1 MLPHVDD
8 QLSAGWCLACGGS
21 HICTCIGTGRTHAA
35 TFPIH
40 DECPVGCD
48 KRPRNRQLNDEHRQ
62 CLVSSI
68 RGPTDNLSAFCAYPR
83 RVAEPQ
89 LTHVDA
95 KGAARMV
102 DVSGKDVTIRR
113 AVAAGTVTT
122 TATVIDLLHRDTLP
136 KGDAIA
142 TARIAGIM
150 GAKRTPDL
158 IPLCHPIAL
167 HGVTVELTLRED
179 AIEIEVVV
187 RTADRTGVEM
197 EALTAV
203 ATAGLALIDMIKA
216 VDPAA
221 SLDSVRVLR
230 KEGGK
235 TGTWTR
241 S

>member
-1 MLPHVDD
+1 M
-8 QLSAGWCLACGGS
+8 
-21 HICTCIGTGRTHAA
+21 
-35 TFPIH
+35 
-40 DECPVGCD
+40 
-48 KRPRNRQLNDEHRQ
+48 
-62 CLVSSI
+62 
-68 RGPTDNLSAFCAYPR
+68 
-83 RVAEPQ
+83 
-89 LTHVDA
+89 THVDA

-122 TATVIDLLHRDTLP
+122 TAIVIDLLRADSLP
-136 KGDAIA
+136 KGDAVA

-167 HGVTVELTLRED
+167 HGVSVDITLRD
-179 AIEIEVVV
+179 NAVDIEATVK
-187 RTADRTGVEM
+187 TADRTGVEM

-203 ATAGLALIDMIKA
+203 AAAGLAMIDMIKA

-221 SLDSVRVLR
+221 SLGEIRVLR

-235 TGTWTR
+235 TGTWIR
-241 S
+241 P